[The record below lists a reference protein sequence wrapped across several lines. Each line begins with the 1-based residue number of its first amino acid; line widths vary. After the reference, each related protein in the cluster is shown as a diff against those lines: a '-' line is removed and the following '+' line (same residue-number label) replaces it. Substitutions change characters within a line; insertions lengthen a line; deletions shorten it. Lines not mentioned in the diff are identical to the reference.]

1 MELTNLNKDR
11 KLRRKPSIDLS
22 TMVYGK
28 LPPQAKD
35 LEEAVLGAI
44 LLEKSAF
51 DTVVEILKPE
61 CFYVEGNQRIF
72 RAMQGLAQMSR
83 PIDILTVVD
92 ELKTREELDIAGGAY
107 YVTKL
112 TNAVVSSANIEAH
125 ARIILQKFI
134 QRELIRISG
143 EIIGDA
149 YEDSTDVFDLLDD
162 AESKLFEIT
171 NNHLRKNFDSI
182 DTVLVKTIQ
191 RIEDLR
197 NKNEDFSGVPSGFPS
212 LDRITYGWQST
223 DLIVLAARPSV
234 GKTAFALN
242 LARSAALH
250 PTKSTPV
257 AIFSLEMSASQ
268 LVQRILSAESE
279 IWLEKIAR
287 GKLEEHEM
295 KQLYAKGIQRLAQAP
310 IFIDDTAALNI
321 FELRAK
327 CRRLKNKHHVGLI
340 IIDYLQLMSGTGEN
354 RNSNREQ
361 EISRISRDLKGLA
374 KELQVPIIALSQLS
388 REVEKRKEGNKM
400 PQLSDLRECVTGD
413 TLVWLTDGSRRPIK
427 DLVGQQVNLWTLD
440 QDHQLTESISECIW
454 RVGEKEIFELC
465 LASGRTLK
473 ASAEHRILCFDG
485 WNTFAKIKA
494 GDRVAVSKENPAST
508 QDLVE
513 KNSGFANGLQKSAQ
527 VPWSSHLRASF
538 SNTRQLTTFEYPMP
552 EDDHQTLV
560 QTAVFWDPVVA
571 VLPCGKEQVYDLTVN
586 DTHNWFANE
595 GIVTH
600 NSGAIEQDAD
610 LVMFLYRPEYYDITS
625 NEFGENN
632 KGETHVR
639 IAKHRNGSLETIK
652 LKALLHIQKFIEE
665 DSSGY
670 DKPGLPPGS
679 WKPVQDPEGG
689 GGAKLYIQA
698 GSKMNDLPMDE
709 D

>member
-1 MELTNLNKDR
+1 MDLTNLNLNKDR
-11 KLRRKPSIDLS
+11 NKLRRKPSVDLG

-28 LPPQAKD
+28 IPPQAKE

-44 LLEKSAF
+44 MLESGAF

-61 CFYVEGNQRIF
+61 CFYLEGHQRIYK
-72 RAMQGLAQMSR
+72 AMQSLAQKSQ
-83 PIDILTVVD
+83 PIDIFTVVE
-92 ELKTREELDIAGGAY
+92 ELKTRMELDVVGGAY

-112 TNAVVSSANIEAH
+112 TNSVVSSANIETH
-125 ARIILQKFI
+125 ASIILQKFI

-197 NKNEDFSGVPSGFPS
+197 NKNEDVTGVPTGFPS
-212 LDRITYGWQST
+212 LDHVTYGWQPT

-242 LARSAALH
+242 LARHSALH
-250 PTKSTPV
+250 PTKATPV
-257 AIFSLEMSASQ
+257 VFFSLEMSAGQ

-287 GKLEEHEM
+287 GRLQEHEM

-310 IFIDDTAALNI
+310 IFIDDSAALNI

-327 CRRLKNKHHVGLI
+327 CRRLKNKHNVGLI

-354 RNSNREQ
+354 RNTNREQ

-374 KELQVPIIALSQLS
+374 KELNIPIIALSQLS

-400 PQLSDLRECVTGD
+400 PQLSDLRE
-413 TLVWLTDGSRRPIK
+413 
-427 DLVGQQVNLWTLD
+427 
-440 QDHQLTESISECIW
+440 
-454 RVGEKEIFELC
+454 
-465 LASGRTLK
+465 
-473 ASAEHRILCFDG
+473 
-485 WNTFAKIKA
+485 
-494 GDRVAVSKENPAST
+494 
-508 QDLVE
+508 
-513 KNSGFANGLQKSAQ
+513 
-527 VPWSSHLRASF
+527 
-538 SNTRQLTTFEYPMP
+538 
-552 EDDHQTLV
+552 
-560 QTAVFWDPVVA
+560 
-571 VLPCGKEQVYDLTVN
+571 
-586 DTHNWFANE
+586 
-595 GIVTH
+595 
-600 NSGAIEQDAD
+600 SGAIEQDAD
-610 LVMFLYRPEYYDITS
+610 MVMFLYRPEYYDITS
-625 NEFGENN
+625 NELGESN

-639 IAKHRNGSLETIK
+639 IAKHRNGQLDTIK
-652 LKALLHIQKFIEE
+652 LKALLHIQKFIE
-665 DSSGY
+665 DDGDDFSKS
-670 DKPGLPPGS
+670 LPQGGS
-679 WKPVQDPEGG
+679 WKPVKDIDG
-689 GGAKLYIQA
+689 
-698 GSKMNDLPMDE
+698 D
-709 D
+709 